1 MKKETY
7 EKPITVYGAIA
18 SNLIIAIFKF
28 VVAFLTGSSAM
39 LSEGIHSTADTGN
52 QLLLLL
58 GLHQSR
64 KPADESHPFG
74 HGQELYFW
82 SLIVAII
89 LFSAGG
95 GMSIYEGITHLE
107 HPTELR
113 SPVWN
118 YVVLGS
124 AFIAEGISWSIALR
138 ELLKKK
144 DADESFW
151 EGLRASKD
159 PSIFIVFGED
169 TAALAGLSVAFLGIF
184 LGHQLNSHYPD
195 AIASLIIGLIL
206 SLVAIF
212 LAYESKSLLVGET
225 AAPKTV
231 EGIRK
236 LVLGHPAVENMRRP
250 LTMHF
255 GPNEILLSLDVQFQ
269 SQLQASKLVKVIDE
283 LEMQIHQ
290 KYPNISQIFIE
301 VEGLKG
307 YGKDKGKNRQ
317 TKRKKNG
324 GSSSAAE

>member
-1 MKKETY
+1 MENSTH
-7 EKPITVYGAIA
+7 EKPIAVYGAIA
-18 SNLIIAIFKF
+18 SNLIIAVLKF
-28 VVAFLTGSSAM
+28 IVAFLTGSSAM

-58 GLHQSR
+58 GLRQSR
-64 KPADESHPFG
+64 KPADENHPFG

-113 SPVWN
+113 NPTWN
-118 YVVLGS
+118 YFVLAF
-124 AFIAEGISWSIALR
+124 AFIVEGISWAIALR
-138 ELLKKK
+138 ELLKRK
-144 DADESFW
+144 DPDESFW
-151 EGLRASKD
+151 QGLRSSKD

-169 TAALAGLSVAFLGIF
+169 TAALAGLLVAFLGVFI
-184 LGHQLNSHYPD
+184 GHQINSHYPD
-195 AIASLIIGLIL
+195 AIASLVIGLIL
-206 SLVAIF
+206 ALVAIF

-225 AAPKTV
+225 ASPKTV

-250 LTMHF
+250 MTMHF

-269 SQLQASKLVKVIDE
+269 PQLQASKIVKVIDE
-283 LEMQIHQ
+283 LEMQIHE
-290 KYPNISQIFIE
+290 KYPTISQIFIE

-307 YGKDKGKNRQ
+307 EH
-317 TKRKKNG
+317 KRSESK
-324 GSSSAAE
+324 

>member
-1 MKKETY
+1 MPNASS
-7 EKPITVYGAIA
+7 EKPIAVYGAIT
-18 SNLIIAIFKF
+18 SNLTIAIFKF
-28 VVAFLTGSSAM
+28 IVAFLTGSSAM

-58 GLHQSR
+58 GLRQSR
-64 KPADESHPFG
+64 KPADEEHPFG

-95 GMSIYEGITHLE
+95 GMSIYEGITHLQ

-113 SPVWN
+113 NPAWN
-118 YVVLGS
+118 YVVLTF
-124 AFIAEGISWSIALR
+124 AFIVEGISWSIALR
-138 ELLKKK
+138 ELLKRK

-151 EGLRASKD
+151 QGLRTSKD

-169 TAALAGLSVAFLGIF
+169 TAALGGLLVAFFGIF
-184 LGHQLNSHYPD
+184 LGQQLDSHYPD
-195 AIASLIIGLIL
+195 AIASIIIGLIL

-225 AAPKTV
+225 AEPKTV

-236 LVLGHPAVENMRRP
+236 LVLGHPAVEKMRRP

-269 SQLQASKLVKVIDE
+269 AQLQASKLVKVIDE
-283 LEMQIHQ
+283 LEMQIHE

-307 YGKDKGKNRQ
+307 YSNDK
-317 TKRKKNG
+317 KR
-324 GSSSAAE
+324 

>member
-1 MKKETY
+1 LKNNTH
-7 EKPITVYGAIA
+7 EKPIAVYGAIV
-18 SNLIIAIFKF
+18 SNLIIAISKF
-28 VVAFLTGSSAM
+28 IVAFLTGSSAM

-52 QLLLLL
+52 QLLLLF
-58 GLHQSR
+58 GLRQSR
-64 KPADESHPFG
+64 KPADEAHPFG

-113 SPVWN
+113 NPAWN
-118 YVVLGS
+118 YFVLAFAFVV
-124 AFIAEGISWSIALR
+124 EGISWSIALR
-138 ELLKKK
+138 ELLKRK
-144 DADESFW
+144 DPDDSFW
-151 EGLRASKD
+151 QGLRASKD

-169 TAALAGLSVAFLGIF
+169 TAALAGLLVAFFGVF
-184 LGHQLNSHYPD
+184 LGHQTNSHYPD
-195 AIASLIIGLIL
+195 AIASLVIGLLL

-225 AAPKTV
+225 AGPRTV

-250 LTMHF
+250 MTLHF

-269 SQLQASKLVKVIDE
+269 AHLQASKLVKVIDE
-283 LEMQIHQ
+283 LEMQIHE

-307 YGKDKGKNRQ
+307 
-317 TKRKKNG
+317 TTEERKQIK
-324 GSSSAAE
+324 SLS